1 MEDGDVSPIPK
12 QKPVQDISK
21 HLKPISLT
29 PVISKLAEE
38 FVVDRFIKSA
48 ILQIVDSHQYGVV
61 PKSSTTQTL
70 IGLVHNLAKATDGS
84 GALVRV
90 VMFDY
95 KKAFDLI
102 DHHILVA
109 KLHTLDIPPEI
120 IYWVSDFL
128 TNRQQRVKLASDCY
142 SEWAAVPAGVPQGT
156 KLGPWLY
163 ILTIND
169 LNANGVDLWK
179 FLDDTTITEEVPKG
193 DTSKMQLATNEII
206 YWVSDFLTN
215 RQQRVKLASD
225 CYSEW
230 AAVPAGVPQGTKL
243 GPWLY
248 ILTINDLNANGVDLW
263 KFLDDTTITE
273 EVPKGDTSKMQLATN
288 EIQDQ
293 SINLKFILNED
304 KCKEMRVCFA
314 KLERSDILPLVINNK
329 EIELNCSAKIWGL
342 IIRSDLKWNDHVE
355 PVLNTSSKRLY
366 FLRQLKRARV
376 SEKEMIL
383 FFCTCVLPILGY
395 ASPVFHYSLP
405 SYLSNDIER
414 IQRRALKIIYPNLS
428 YQEALVKSGLQ
439 NLHNRRDILCRK
451 TFKNIVE
458 DPNPL
463 NYKYKL
469 E

>member
-29 PVISKLAEE
+29 LVISKLAEE

-48 ILQIVDSHQYGVV
+48 ILQIVDSHQYGIV

-128 TNRQQRVKLASDCY
+128 TNRQQRVKLASDGY

-163 ILTIND
+163 IL
-169 LNANGVDLWK
+169 
-179 FLDDTTITEEVPKG
+179 
-193 DTSKMQLATNEII
+193 M
-206 YWVSDFLTN
+206 
-215 RQQRVKLASD
+215 
-225 CYSEW
+225 
-230 AAVPAGVPQGTKL
+230 
-243 GPWLY
+243 
-248 ILTINDLNANGVDLW
+248 INDLNANGVDLW

-376 SEKEMIL
+376 YEKEMIL

-469 E
+469 ER